1 MSYADFVKAMHS
13 ELPDRHLL
21 TVLRERRQEISERV
35 ARGQVRDLT
44 GADGYWAM
52 TGRVNQLD
60 EDIRQVEEILFG
72 RKTPERDPSEPN
84 RIATERYG
92 VGV

>member
-1 MSYADFVKAMHS
+1 
-13 ELPDRHLL
+13 
-21 TVLRERRQEISERV
+21 
-35 ARGQVRDLT
+35 
-44 GADGYWAM
+44 M